1 MARKASK
8 ALEEQGYSKL
18 DAYCIALNEY
28 YKSLRKAGFNEG
40 LALFMITDRDS
51 YPGWILPEP
60 IDPEKFGDYEDD
72 DED

>member
-1 MARKASK
+1 MAKKPTK

-18 DAYCIALNEY
+18 DAYCIGLHEY
-28 YKSLRKAGFNEG
+28 YKSLRKAGFSEG
-40 LALFMITDRDS
+40 ITLFMITDRDS